1 MPGASSEMN
10 DFLQRVV
17 QTFDQ
22 PFQEVLSLAGNTP
35 HVPRRD
41 SGKDDQ
47 DDGDNPTHDHRIG
60 NEAAPMLDFDGG
72 LRQAVFRFRGKHVA
86 AWQHG
91 HQPQPSLER
100 SFHQSVLLSHELPTF
115 DRFLIIIRVW
125 PSVRRCWI
133 NEEGPPVSTG
143 LT

>member
-1 MPGASSEMN
+1 MN

-47 DDGDNPTHDHRIG
+47 DDGDNPTDDHRIG
-60 NEAAPMLDFDGG
+60 DEAAPLFHFDCG
-72 LRQAVFRFRGKHVA
+72 LRQPVFRLRSKRIAVC
-86 AWQHG
+86 QHY
-91 HQPQPSLER
+91 HQPSAIVGAR
-100 SFHQSVLLSHELPTF
+100 LS
-115 DRFLIIIRVW
+115 
-125 PSVRRCWI
+125 
-133 NEEGPPVSTG
+133 
-143 LT
+143 